1 MPQCIHAR
9 QEMATRPPARTI
21 FLRREA
27 PGHMQSAHQ
36 RKACSNPP
44 SGPCCSQ
51 PCWRAGAPAAQQ
63 PRRNSIGCQTCK
75 AVRKRASRGHL
86 HTRNAGGWAVDGGRF
101 ALTQRL
107 GLMFYATSR
116 PARAQKRD
124 PLARPRR
131 LAERQEVHSARGGRQ
146 KGAVGRGL
154 GWVGV
159 PESVEMQRSGRV
171 RIVPV
176 VRGRARVRRGAIFHL
191 PCRGLFSLAIAAAS
205 RSLGDFAL

>member
-1 MPQCIHAR
+1 MLQWTRTR
-9 QEMATRPPARTI
+9 QETATRPPARAI

-36 RKACSNPP
+36 RKACSDPP

-63 PRRNSIGCQTCK
+63 PRRNRIGCQTCK

-86 HTRNAGGWAVDGGRF
+86 HTRNAGGWAVACGRF
-101 ALTQRL
+101 ALTLKL
-107 GLMFYATSR
+107 GLMFYAASR
-116 PARAQKRD
+116 PARAKKGP

-159 PESVEMQRSGRV
+159 LKSVEMLRSGRV

-176 VRGRARVRRGAIFHL
+176 VRPR
-191 PCRGLFSLAIAAAS
+191 
-205 RSLGDFAL
+205 